1 MIRCGKIKK
10 GQKKSLRKVIGIG
23 NPGESGSRSRKEQD
37 QTESFR
43 KELWKIKGTR
53 WLYLV
58 QVVEKS
64 KRMKAGW
71 NG

>member
-1 MIRCGKIKK
+1 ME
-10 GQKKSLRKVIGIG
+10 LVIL
-23 NPGESGSRSRKEQD
+23 GESGSRSRKEQD

-43 KELWKIKGTR
+43 KDLWKIKGTR
-53 WLYLV
+53 WMYLV

>member
-1 MIRCGKIKK
+1 ME
-10 GQKKSLRKVIGIG
+10 LVIL
-23 NPGESGSRSRKEQD
+23 GESGSRSRKEQD
-37 QTESFR
+37 LTESFR
-43 KELWKIKGTR
+43 KDLWKIKGTR
-53 WLYLV
+53 WMYLV

>member
-1 MIRCGKIKK
+1 MWQNQKRA
-10 GQKKSLRKVIGIG
+10 KKSLRKVIGIG
-23 NPGESGSRSRKEQD
+23 NPGDPGSRCRKEQD

-53 WLYLV
+53 WMYLV

>member
-1 MIRCGKIKK
+1 M
-10 GQKKSLRKVIGIG
+10 RKVIGIG
-23 NPGESGSRSRKEQD
+23 NPGESGSRSRKEED
-37 QTESFR
+37 QTDSLR

-53 WLYLV
+53 WVYLV